1 MNDTVFVPADP
12 QLRSFLEAN
21 PGVGLSGTDFYRK
34 ESLARLQFAGG
45 DREQILTAAR
55 AHASLVRLSDDPEIV
70 DHLYSSGFHS
80 AAAIANRPLHGVRA
94 QLARGS
100 DGSGTVSDA
109 ALAQV
114 HAAAIDLH
122 SRAVH
127 LAAQM
132 RAVLSPHGRV
142 ASSNNAIA
150 ALATEFSHLPS
161 FSDLFGSQ
169 DFIPSPHC
177 QSVVGPAAYFVDLM
191 RVVDEQI
198 TSNPKNTIPDWAR
211 LATRRKGLFAQPLTC
226 AETNTP
232 VPKLQI
238 IDQVIHDFLVPQL
251 GEDTDYAIATRVFPY
266 NLPINVRLAEM
277 RAAMTQLGT
286 PLLGLYQTY
295 AGRADSATKMPDA
308 AAIAAEALKLSPEQR
323 DLVVTP
329 RKETAL
335 ADCFGGAPVLLTQ
348 PVKTTVGISKDT
360 LVVTGSGFQTAA
372 APGAIL
378 RVGTTL
384 RAVVTIDGDTELKVD
399 QAWLATEAGAE
410 GWFYPPDTLSQA
422 SVLSERTRLDDAA
435 IAALFVDSLDADELA
450 AGLAEKLYI
459 NGASAPPSAQLI
471 SDRTDVSYT
480 LQVVD
485 RLDTD
490 RIDRLNRIVR
500 LSQASGVAVADLDW
514 TLHASGQTDFAGT
527 GLTRVGETVALGRR
541 LSMPV
546 DEATALWSVLKTWG
560 RGAGPAPADLF
571 DRVFNSAGDRTGTY
585 RPLYADNPLFTD
597 KVDPWVLASTG
608 KDAQALRTYLSAA
621 LAVSDKDLLRIGAT
635 VAAGA
640 TTLAL
645 DVPTLSALWSI
656 ARIARALATSVADC
670 TVMMRLAGLSRFA
683 SPADVN
689 ALIDLK
695 ALLAERD
702 LALPDLAFIVWG
714 EPGDKTGVI
723 RAADVPPFLA
733 ALRAMA
739 AEWLV
744 TAVDFSSDDDSP
756 RGLRIF
762 DALVYGKALD
772 RSGVVTFPG
781 WKLNFTVLTGLF
793 PVSARQLV
801 VPGLITADEAIDAF
815 EALIDNGIVLGNG
828 LAAPVN
834 ESTVLSFLFPDA
846 KEPARKA
853 MIAAVRSILRD
864 LSERVE
870 LSVDVLVPALRAQI
884 EGTYGQLGTLL
895 GCTADIAQAIVTDVL
910 AKAFPGSDPR
920 ILLLTTAG
928 GVTALTAP
936 LMLSDRIA
944 YLAEIIGLTAAD
956 LSDAA
961 ATPAA
966 FGLTSL
972 EMLTMTAVQAWSDYA
987 TLVAL
992 YQPLADG
999 PRNIAIYLTTGNV
1012 SALSNATGWDATAF
1026 VALVTEIWG
1035 QRVTLPPSRLWL
1047 ARACFELAATMGTDV
1062 GSATEIAKVSRLP
1075 ALSGETP
1082 PPAWAS
1088 YATAA
1093 ASLLAMLKAKSAGS
1107 DWAAAYKPVSDR
1119 IETARRDGLAPLAVW
1134 INSGEPLKLRTLR
1147 GLSEYLLVD
1156 VETSACDIT
1165 SAIVEATAAVQT
1177 YLQRCRMSLEPGVV
1191 SLGDVAEVWWS
1202 WLSNYRV
1209 WEANRKIFL
1218 YPENY
1223 IDPNLRR
1230 DRTDLFRKLQEEL
1243 QQSNITPATVDRA
1256 FTNYLTAFADL
1267 AKLHTVEPARAKA
1280 PHPISGTPV
1289 ETVFFLGRT
1298 EAKPY
1303 QYYYRTLRN
1312 GNIWSQWSKID
1323 VAMTSPDASLV
1334 FAFNRLI
1341 LFWVETD
1348 AVKGSYFESGTQHDK
1363 QVRHAGIRYAY
1374 RRLDDTWSAPQ
1385 SLESDVLF
1393 DAQPTIYTDNVIN
1406 PTPGAPSVN
1415 GVDAKMPYWRRAF
1428 VQRVPSSTDEGERL
1442 LITFGNAFPIPASPS
1457 VPPPDLGKIKT
1468 ADERQFVSSVY
1479 RASQLGAYFSGKQQG
1494 AIQLVPATY
1503 LDIGLNAQSIA
1514 TYMPD
1519 FTPDPT
1525 QPPFAFIKLG
1535 NNLGPNISRSVLVDS
1550 AFVDSPDYPKRVIDA
1565 PFDMITNVASDA
1577 SVLAVKNQVGWFVFD
1592 NGDETFLMVPRNITL
1607 KAIEDIL
1614 KIEDVQIP
1622 VKTLD
1627 QSETVNVSCQVI
1639 TCGKYSDKPIDLQRQ
1654 IFDFTR
1660 MTTSAVGRLVQIM
1673 TFGGIEQLLSIK
1685 TQQAPGP
1692 SSLDFSRF
1700 YPGGTKPFN
1709 VGAPKTL
1716 NGGAV
1721 DFDGAYRP
1729 YFEEIFF
1736 QAPFFIASQLSAN
1749 QHHEDAKAWYDY
1761 IFDPAAVSKGQVPPI
1776 GNEKSVYWQF
1786 LPFRTLTAKSLVDD
1800 LTDDKAIEAWNA
1812 DPFDPQTVAQ
1822 LRPVAYEKTIVQ
1834 HYIGNLLDWADSL
1847 FARDT
1852 RESVNQATLLYLTAA
1867 DLLGPRP
1874 RQRGVYQPPQPL
1886 DFATVKTDY
1895 GKLIPQFLIELER
1908 VMPAPQPGHLGL
1920 EPAPFN
1926 MISAYFTVPEST
1938 EFISYWDRLE
1948 SSLYKVRNCLSLA
1961 GLPRLLPLF
1970 DPPIDPRA
1978 LIRAGGGAGSPA
1990 VINQGAGSLPQYRF
2004 QVMLDRAKQLTLT
2017 LTGFGSALLSALEK
2031 KDAENLHM
2039 LQVRQERAILVQT
2052 GDLKTQLVLE
2062 AEDQLDSLGQAKLAA
2077 QERLN
2082 YYTKMLSDG
2091 WSPAEV
2097 TSLTTM
2103 ILANVFQ
2110 TTAGVIRSLSGGA
2123 HLVPNAG
2130 SPFAMTYG
2138 GREIGSSLGAF
2149 ASAAD
2154 TVSGTLS
2161 FASTLSSV
2169 IAGYQRR
2176 EQEWTL
2182 QKNTATYEVAQMDAQ
2197 IAAAKA
2203 RAASLKRDVAIN
2215 TLQIEQ
2221 NNAMQAA
2228 LTSKFTNADLYGWMA
2243 SRLQAL
2249 YFQCY
2254 KVALDL
2260 ALAAQRAYQYELD
2273 NQTSVLD
2280 FSYWESG
2287 RAGLLAG
2294 EGLQVALGQLEHAYY
2309 TGNRRRLTIEKT
2321 VSLWALDP
2329 VALLTLQRTGSCT
2342 FQLSELLFDYDF
2354 PGQYCRKI
2362 ERLSVTIPAVVG
2374 PYQNVHGTLTQTGNT
2389 VLIKDDPTSVRFLLG
2404 ADVTPTDGML
2414 RLNWRNMQQIA
2425 LSRGTDDGTIAGVSA
2440 DDRYL
2445 PFEGT
2450 GTVSNWRLDLP
2461 LGANRID
2468 FSTIADVVLT
2478 LTYSA
2483 LVGGPTF
2490 KDAVTGAI
2498 AGKYTGQV
2506 SMALQQRYPDAWA
2519 RFLNPA
2525 GGTPQAMTFAVGPDA
2540 VPPNLVSPRAVK
2552 AYLQFDLTVPFTGNL
2567 VVELAPAAGSA
2578 LTLNLTEKTPWGSG
2592 TIDCSLTPAAD
2603 WTVMLKQIP
2612 PALLKDGRL
2621 KPGVLTGATLVLD
2634 YTATLRKA

>member
-21 PGVGLSGTDFYRK
+21 PGVGLAGTDFYRK
-34 ESLARLQFAGG
+34 ESLAGLEFAGG

-70 DHLYSSGFHS
+70 NHLYRSGFHS

-114 HAAAIDLH
+114 HAAAVDVH

-211 LATRRKGLFAQPLTC
+211 LATRRKGLFTQPLTC
-226 AETNTP
+226 AETTTP

-238 IDQVIHDFLVPQL
+238 VNQVIHDFLVPQL
-251 GEDTDYAIATRVFPY
+251 GGDTDYAIATRVFPY

-277 RAAMTQLGT
+277 RATMLQLGA
-286 PLLGLYQTY
+286 PLVGLYQTY
-295 AGRADSATKMPDA
+295 VGRADNATTMPDA
-308 AAIAAEALKLSPEQR
+308 AAIAAEALNLSPEQR

-329 RKETAL
+329 RKEASL
-335 ADCFGGAPVLLTQ
+335 ADCFGGGAALLTQ
-348 PVKTTVGISKDT
+348 PIKTTVSISKDT
-360 LVVTGSGFQTAA
+360 LVVTGSGFQTNA
-372 APGAIL
+372 APAAIL
-378 RVGTTL
+378 RAGTTL
-384 RAVVTIDGDTELKVD
+384 RAVVTIDSDTELKVD
-399 QAWLATEAGAE
+399 QAWPATEANAE
-410 GWFYPPDTLSQA
+410 AWFYPPGTLAQA

-435 IAALFVDSLDADELA
+435 IAALFVDSLNAEELA

-459 NGASAPPSAQLI
+459 NAASAAPYAQLI

-485 RLDTD
+485 QLDTD

-500 LSQASGVAVADLDW
+500 LSQVSGVPVADLDW

-527 GLTRVGETVALGRR
+527 GLTLVGQTSALARR
-541 LSMPV
+541 LSLPM
-546 DEATALWSVLKTWG
+546 DETTALWSVLKTWG
-560 RGAGPAPADLF
+560 RGDGPAPADLF

-597 KVDPWVLASTG
+597 NVDPWVLASSG

-621 LAVSDKDLLRIGAT
+621 LAVSDKDLSRIGAT

-640 TTLAL
+640 SSLNL

-656 ARIARALATSVADC
+656 ARLSRALATSVADL
-670 TVMMRLAGLSRFA
+670 TALMRLAGLSRFA
-683 SPADVN
+683 SPTDVN
-689 ALIDLK
+689 RLIDLK
-695 ALLAERD
+695 ALLAERS
-702 LALPDLAFIVWG
+702 LSLSDLAFIVWA
-714 EPGDKTGVI
+714 EPGDKSDVV

-739 AEWLV
+739 GEWLV
-744 TAVDFSSDDDSP
+744 TAANFSSDDDST

-772 RSGVVTFPG
+772 RSGVVSFPS

-793 PVSARQLV
+793 QVSARQLV

-815 EALIDNGIVLGNG
+815 EALIDHGIVLGNG

-834 ESTVLSFLFPDA
+834 ESTDLSFLFPD
-846 KEPARKA
+846 EPDRKVK
-853 MIAAVRSILRD
+853 IVAVRSILRD

-870 LSVDVLVPALRAQI
+870 LSIDVLVPALRSQI

-920 ILLLTTAG
+920 IPLLTAVD
-928 GVTALTAP
+928 VTALTAP
-936 LMLSDRIA
+936 LMLADRIA
-944 YLAEIIGLTAAD
+944 YLAEIIGLKAAD

-961 ATPAA
+961 ATPEA

-972 EMLTMTAVQAWSDYA
+972 ETLTMTAVQAWSDYA

-999 PRNIAIYLTTGNV
+999 PRNIATYLTTGNV
-1012 SALSNATGWDATAF
+1012 TALSSATGWDATAF
-1026 VALVTEIWG
+1026 VALVKEIWG
-1035 QRVTLPPSRLWL
+1035 ERIKLTPSTLWL
-1047 ARACFELAATMGTDV
+1047 ARACFELAGTMGTDV
-1062 GSATEIAKVSRLP
+1062 GSATEIAMVSRLP

-1082 PPAWAS
+1082 PPAWAT

-1107 DWAAAYKPVSDR
+1107 DWATAYKPVSDGM
-1119 IETARRDGLAPLAVW
+1119 ETARRDGLAPLAVW
-1134 INSGEPLKLRTLR
+1134 LNAGEPLTLKTLR
-1147 GLSEYLLVD
+1147 ALSEYLLID
-1156 VETSACDIT
+1156 LETSACDIT

-1191 SLGDVAEVWWS
+1191 SLGDIATVWWP

-1303 QYYYRTLRN
+1303 QYYYRTLRK

-1348 AVKGSYFESGTQHDK
+1348 AVKGSYFENGTQHDK

-1393 DAQPTIYTDNVIN
+1393 DAQPTLYSNNVIN

-1428 VQRVPSSTDEGERL
+1428 VQRVPSSTEEGERL
-1442 LITFGNAFPIPASPS
+1442 LITFGNAFPIPASPA
-1457 VPPPDLGKIKT
+1457 VGPPDVSKIKT
-1468 ADERQFVSSVY
+1468 ADERQFVSNVY

-1494 AIQLVPATY
+1494 AIQLVPATF

-1519 FTPDPT
+1519 FTPDPK

-1535 NNLGPNISRSVLVDS
+1535 NDLGPNISRSVLVDS
-1550 AFVDSPDYPKRVIDA
+1550 AFVDSPDYPNRVIDA
-1565 PFDMITNVASDA
+1565 PSEMITNVASDA

-1614 KIEDVQIP
+1614 KIDDVQIP

-1627 QSETVNVSCQVI
+1627 QETVNVACQVI

-1673 TFGGIEQLLSIK
+1673 TFGGIDELLSIK
-1685 TQQAPGP
+1685 TQQATGP
-1692 SSLDFSRF
+1692 ASLDFSRF
-1700 YPGGTKPFN
+1700 YPHGGKPFN
-1709 VGAPKTL
+1709 VGAPKTM

-1786 LPFRTLTAKSLVDD
+1786 LPFRGLTAKSLVDD
-1800 LTDDKAIEAWNA
+1800 LTDQTAIEAWNA
-1812 DPFDPQTVAQ
+1812 DPFDPHTVAQ

-1874 RQRGVYQPPQPL
+1874 RQRGIYQPPQPI
-1886 DFATVKTDY
+1886 DFAKIKADY
-1895 GKLIPQFLIELER
+1895 GLLIPQFLIELER
-1908 VMPAPQPGHLGL
+1908 VMPAPEPGHLRL

-1990 VINQGAGSLPQYRF
+1990 VINQGAGSLPHYRF

-2017 LTGFGSALLSALEK
+2017 LTSFGSALLAALEK
-2031 KDAENLHM
+2031 KDGENLHM

-2052 GDLKTQLVLE
+2052 GDLKAQLVLE
-2062 AEDQLDSLGQAKLAA
+2062 AEDQLDALGQAKLAA

-2082 YYTKMLSDG
+2082 FYTRMLSEG

-2138 GREIGSSLGAF
+2138 GREIGSSLAAF

-2154 TVSGTLS
+2154 TVSGTLN

-2182 QKNTATYEVAQMDAQ
+2182 QKNTASYEVAQMDAQ

-2203 RAASLKRDVAIN
+2203 RVVSLKRDVAIN

-2221 NNAMQAA
+2221 NNAIQAA

-2254 KVALDL
+2254 KIALDL

-2280 FSYWESG
+2280 FSYWESR

-2309 TGNRRRLTIEKT
+2309 TANRRRLTIEKT

-2329 VALLTLQRTGSCT
+2329 IALLTLQRTGSCT

-2374 PYQNVHGTLTQTGNT
+2374 PYQNVHGTLTQTSNT
-2389 VLIKDDPTSVRFLLG
+2389 VLIKDDLNSVRFLLG
-2404 ADVTPTDGML
+2404 ADVTPPDGML

-2425 LSRGTDDGTIAGVSA
+2425 LSRGADDGTIAGVSA

-2450 GTVSNWRLDLP
+2450 GAVSSWRLDLP

-2468 FSTIADVVLT
+2468 FSAIADVVIT

-2483 LVGGPTF
+2483 LVGGGSF
-2490 KDAVTGAI
+2490 KDTVVGAI
-2498 AGKYTGQV
+2498 NSKYAGQV

-2525 GGTPQAMTFAVGPDA
+2525 GATPQAMTFAVGPDA
-2540 VPPNLVSPRAVK
+2540 VPPNLLSPRAVK
-2552 AYLQFDLTVPFTGNL
+2552 AYLQFDLTLPFTGPL
-2567 VVELAPAAGSA
+2567 VVELAPAAGTA
-2578 LTLNLTEKTPWGSG
+2578 LTLNLTQQTPWGSG
-2592 TIDCSLTPAAD
+2592 AIDCPLTPAAN
-2603 WTVMLKQIP
+2603 WTVTLKQIP
-2612 PALLKDGRL
+2612 PALLQGGRL

-2634 YTATLRKA
+2634 YTATLRKT

>member
-12 QLRSFLEAN
+12 QLRSFLKAN
-21 PGVGLSGTDFYRK
+21 PGVGLAGTDFYRK
-34 ESLARLQFAGG
+34 ESLARLEFAGG
-45 DREQILTAAR
+45 DREQILSAAR
-55 AHASLVRLSDDPEIV
+55 AHASLVRLSDDPEVV
-70 DHLYSSGFHS
+70 DHLYRSGFHS
-80 AAAIANRPLHGVRA
+80 AAAIANRPLHAVRA
-94 QLARGS
+94 QLTRGS
-100 DGSGTVSDA
+100 DGSGTVSEA
-109 ALAQV
+109 ALERV
-114 HAAAIDLH
+114 HTAAVDVH

-132 RAVLSPHGRV
+132 RAALSAHGRV

-191 RVVDEQI
+191 RVTDEQI
-198 TSNPKNTIPDWAR
+198 TSNPKNQIPDWAK
-211 LATRRKGLFAQPLTC
+211 LATRRKGLFTQPLTC
-226 AETNTP
+226 AETTTP

-238 IDQVIHDFLVPQL
+238 INQVIHDFLVAQI

-266 NLPINVRLAEM
+266 NLPVNVRLAEM
-277 RAAMTQLGT
+277 RAAMLQLGA
-286 PLLGLYQTY
+286 PLVGLYQTY
-295 AGRADSATKMPDA
+295 VGRAGNTPTMPDA
-308 AAIAAEALKLSPEQR
+308 AAIAAENLNLSPEQR

-329 RKETAL
+329 RKGAAL
-335 ADCFGGAPVLLTQ
+335 ADCFGGAANLLAQ
-348 PVKTTVGISKDT
+348 PIKMTVSISKDN

-372 APGAIL
+372 AEASIL

-384 RAVVTIDGDTELKVD
+384 RAVVTIDSDTQLKVD
-399 QAWLATEAGAE
+399 QAWPATEADAE
-410 GWFYPPDTLSQA
+410 GWFYPPGTLSQA
-422 SVLSERTRLDDAA
+422 SVLSDRTRLDDAA
-435 IAALFVDSLDADELA
+435 IAALFVDSLDAEELK
-450 AGLAEKLYI
+450 AGLAAKLYI
-459 NGASAPPSAQLI
+459 NAASATPRAQLI

-485 RLDTD
+485 QLDTD

-500 LSQASGVAVADLDW
+500 LSQVSGVAVADLDW
-514 TLHASGQTDFAGT
+514 TLHASGQADFAGT
-527 GLTRVGETVALGRR
+527 GLTRVGETVALSRR
-541 LSMPV
+541 LSLPM

-560 RGAGPAPADLF
+560 RGDGPVPADLF

-585 RPLYADNPLFTD
+585 RPIYADNPLFTD
-597 KVDPWVLASTG
+597 NVDQWVLASTG

-621 LAVSDKDLLRIGAT
+621 LAVSDKDLSRIGAT

-640 TTLAL
+640 TKLDL
-645 DVPTLSALWSI
+645 DVPTLSALWSV
-656 ARIARALATSVADC
+656 AKSARALAISVADC
-670 TVMMRLAGLSRFA
+670 TALMRLAGLARFA

-695 ALLAERD
+695 VFVAERN
-702 LALPDLAFIVWG
+702 LSLSDLAFIVWG
-714 EPGDKTGVI
+714 EPGDKTGVV
-723 RAADVPPFLA
+723 RAADVPPFLK

-744 TAVDFSSDDDSP
+744 TAASFSSDDDST

-762 DALVYGKALD
+762 DALVYGQALD
-772 RSGVVTFPG
+772 RSGIVTFPS

-793 PVSARQLV
+793 PVSARDLV
-801 VPGLITADEAIDAF
+801 VRGIITAEEAIDAYN
-815 EALIDNGIVLGNG
+815 ALLDHGVILGNG

-834 ESTVLSFLFPDA
+834 ESTNLLYLFPDVA
-846 KEPARKA
+846 EPDRKVK
-853 MIAAVRSILRD
+853 IAAVRSVLRD
-864 LSERVE
+864 MSERVE

-884 EGTYGQLGTLL
+884 EGTYSQLGTLL
-895 GCTADIAQAIVTDVL
+895 GCTSDVAQAIVTDVL
-910 AKAFPGSDPR
+910 AKAFPGQDPR
-920 ILLLTTAG
+920 MLLLTAAG
-928 GVTALTAP
+928 DVAALTAP
-936 LMLSDRIA
+936 LTLADQIA
-944 YLAEIIGLTAAD
+944 YLAEILGLNAAD
-956 LSDAA
+956 LADAA

-972 EMLTMTAVQAWSDYA
+972 ETLSMTAVRAWSDYA

-992 YQPLADG
+992 YQPLSDG

-1012 SALSNATGWDATAF
+1012 NALSSATGWDATAF
-1026 VALVTEIWG
+1026 GGLVKEIWG
-1035 QRVTLPPSRLWL
+1035 ARITLPPSQLWL

-1062 GSATEIAKVSRLP
+1062 GSATEIAKISRLA
-1075 ALSGETP
+1075 ALSGAEP
-1082 PPAWAS
+1082 PEAWAD
-1088 YATAA
+1088 YAA
-1093 ASLLAMLKAKSAGS
+1093 AAAALLAMLKAKSAGS
-1107 DWAAAYKPVSDR
+1107 DWATVYKPVSDGM
-1119 IETARRDGLAPLAVW
+1119 ETARRNGLAPLAVW
-1134 INSGEPLKLRTLR
+1134 LNTGEPLKLTGLR
-1147 GLSEYLLVD
+1147 GLSEYLLID
-1156 VETSACDIT
+1156 VETSACDVT

-1191 SLGDVAEVWWS
+1191 SLGDIAPVWWP

-1243 QQSNITPATVDRA
+1243 QQSNITPTTVERA

-1267 AKLHTVEPARAKA
+1267 AKLHTIEPARAVA

-1303 QYYYRTLRN
+1303 QYYYRTLRK

-1341 LFWVETD
+1341 LFWVEAD
-1348 AVKGSYFESGTQHDK
+1348 AVKGSYFEAGTQHDK
-1363 QVRHAGIRYAY
+1363 QVRHANIRYAY

-1393 DAQPTIYTDNVIN
+1393 DAQPSVYGNNVIN
-1406 PTPGAPSVN
+1406 PAPGTPSVN

-1442 LITFGNAFPIPASPS
+1442 LITFGNAFPIPGTPN
-1457 VPPPDLGKIKT
+1457 VPAPDTSKIKT
-1468 ADERQFVSSVY
+1468 ADERKFVENVY
-1479 RASQLGAYFSGKQQG
+1479 RASQLGAWFSGKQQG
-1494 AIQLVPATY
+1494 AILLVPATY
-1503 LDIGLNAQSIA
+1503 LDIGLNAHSIA

-1535 NNLGPNISRSVLVDS
+1535 KDLGPNVSRSVLVDS
-1550 AFVDSPDYPKRVIDA
+1550 AFVDSPDYPDRVVDA
-1565 PFDMITNVASDA
+1565 PYDMITNVASDA
-1577 SVLAVKNQVGWFVFD
+1577 IVLAVKNQVGWFVFD
-1592 NGDETFLMVPRNITL
+1592 NGDETFLLTPRNLVL
-1607 KAIEDIL
+1607 KSIEDIL
-1614 KIEDVQIP
+1614 KIDDVQIP
-1622 VKTLD
+1622 VETLD
-1627 QSETVNVSCQVI
+1627 PKVTVEVTCQVI
-1639 TCGKYSDKPIDLQRQ
+1639 ACDKYSDKEIDLQRQ

-1673 TFGGIEQLLSIK
+1673 TFGGINELLSIR
-1685 TQQAPGP
+1685 TQQAAGP
-1692 SSLDFSRF
+1692 ASLDFSRF
-1700 YPGGTKPFN
+1700 YPGGKKPFN
-1709 VGAPKTL
+1709 VGAPKTM

-1761 IFDPAAVSKGQVPPI
+1761 IFDPAAVSKGQVPPV

-1786 LPFRTLTAKSLVDD
+1786 LPFRGLTAQSLVDD
-1800 LTDDKAIEAWNA
+1800 LTDQTAIEAWNA
-1812 DPFDPQTVAQ
+1812 DPFDPHTVAQ

-1874 RQRGVYQPPQPL
+1874 RQRGVYQPPKPI
-1886 DFATVKTDY
+1886 DFATIKTDY
-1895 GKLIPQFLIELER
+1895 GQLIPQFLIELER
-1908 VMPAPQPGHLGL
+1908 VMPAPEPGHLKL

-1948 SSLYKVRNCLSLA
+1948 SSLYKVRHCLSLA

-1970 DPPIDPRA
+1970 EPPIDPRA
-1978 LIRAGGGAGSPA
+1978 LIRSGGGGGSPA
-1990 VINQGAGSLPQYRF
+1990 VINQGAGSLPHYRF

-2017 LTGFGSALLSALEK
+2017 LTGFGAALLSALEK
-2031 KDAENLHM
+2031 KDAENLHA

-2052 GDLKTQLVLE
+2052 GDLKAQLVLE
-2062 AEDQLDSLGQAKLAA
+2062 AEDQLVSLGQAKLAA

-2082 YYTKMLSDG
+2082 YYTRMLSEG

-2110 TTAGVIRSLSGGA
+2110 TTASVIRSLSGGA

-2138 GREIGSSLGAF
+2138 GREIGSSLAAF

-2154 TVSGTLS
+2154 TVSGTLN

-2197 IAAAKA
+2197 IAAAQA
-2203 RAASLKRDVAIN
+2203 RVASLKRDVAIN
-2215 TLQIEQ
+2215 TLAIEQ

-2254 KVALDL
+2254 KIALDL

-2309 TGNRRRLTIEKT
+2309 TANRRRLTIEKT

-2329 VALLTLQRTGSCT
+2329 VALLTLQRTGSCI

-2374 PYQNVHGTLTQTGNT
+2374 PYQNVHGTLTQTSNT
-2389 VLIKDDPTSVRFLLG
+2389 VLIKDDPVSVRFLLG
-2404 ADVTPTDGML
+2404 ADVTPPDGML

-2425 LSRGTDDGTIAGVSA
+2425 LSRGSDDGTIAGVSA

-2450 GTVSNWRLDLP
+2450 GAVSSWRLDLP

-2468 FSTIADVVLT
+2468 FSAIADVVIT

-2483 LVGGPTF
+2483 LVGGGTF

-2498 AGKYTGQV
+2498 ANKYAGQV

-2525 GGTPQAMTFAVGPDA
+2525 GPTPQAMTFAVGPDA
-2540 VPPNLVSPRAVK
+2540 VPPNLLAPNAVK
-2552 AYLQFDLTVPFTGNL
+2552 AYLQLDVTVPFTGNL
-2567 VVELAPAAGSA
+2567 VVELAPAAGGA
-2578 LTLNLTEKTPWGSG
+2578 LTLNLTETTPWGSG
-2592 TIDCSLTPAAD
+2592 AIDCPLTPAAN
-2603 WTVMLKQIP
+2603 WILTLKQIP
-2612 PALLKDGRL
+2612 PALLQDGHL